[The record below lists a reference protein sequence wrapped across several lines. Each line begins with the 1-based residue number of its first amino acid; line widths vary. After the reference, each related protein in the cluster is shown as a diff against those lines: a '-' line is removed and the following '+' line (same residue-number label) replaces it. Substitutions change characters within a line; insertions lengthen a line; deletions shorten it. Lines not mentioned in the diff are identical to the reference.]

1 VRTNKERWI
10 AEQREDGWRI
20 VAVELAENSIALPRL
35 EPAARR
41 TIVLLGHEWHGIPD
55 EQIEAADLCVEIPMI
70 GQPGLKAER
79 PEVLWDSLTGLL
91 LSSTS
96 ARLRATA
103 YSALAYVPDTTVL
116 GSKTDQLGR
125 SGIAISF
132 THDSTGTT
140 QTLIVSPATGD
151 LLELDRT
158 QKRDAD
164 GMRAGTVIQ
173 RELFLRRAIVAAA
186 VALPG
191 GGYQPLDP
199 TSQG

>member
-1 VRTNKERWI
+1 MTSPPSDPEKLI
-10 AEQREDGWRI
+10 
-20 VAVELAENSIALPRL
+20 
-35 EPAARR
+35 
-41 TIVLLGHEWHGIPD
+41 T
-55 EQIEAADLCVEIPMI
+55 EIWNQYVSATGGPH
-70 GQPGLKAER
+70 QPGLKAER